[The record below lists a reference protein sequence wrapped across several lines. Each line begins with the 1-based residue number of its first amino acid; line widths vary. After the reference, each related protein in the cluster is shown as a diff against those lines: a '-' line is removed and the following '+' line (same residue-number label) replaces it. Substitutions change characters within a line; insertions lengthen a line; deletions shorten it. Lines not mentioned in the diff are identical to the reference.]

1 MESSI
6 IQNTKEEIKDK
17 IEDTTEDKKGKE
29 GNLKK

>member
-29 GNLKK
+29 VNLKK